1 METIVSDLTP
11 ENVRVMLSRIGLS
24 QSEVARIVGAQ
35 ERTVRRWLGGEPGPD
50 GDTFLPSPQHWLRL
64 FNLCKAQDRAAE
76 QAMRL
81 IYRLRTNAKE
91 TGRQFDPVSVR
102 LARDDADARRAG
114 MPFLSAHVAV
124 VRRIVERCEAERIPY
139 DVVAMAP
146 PPPRRG

>member
-1 METIVSDLTP
+1 MSDLTP

-24 QSEVARIVGAQ
+24 QSEVGRVVGAQ
-35 ERTVRRWLGGEPGPD
+35 ERTIRRWVVAEAGPD
-50 GDTFLPSPQHWLRL
+50 GEPFMPSPQHWLRL

-81 IYRLRTNAKE
+81 IRRLRTNAEE
-91 TGRQFDPVSVR
+91 TGKAMDPVTVR

-139 DVVAMAP
+139 EVLAMAP
-146 PPPRRG
+146 PPRRV

>member
-1 METIVSDLTP
+1 MSDLTP

-24 QSEVARIVGAQ
+24 QSEVARVVGAQ

-50 GDTFLPSPQHWLRL
+50 GDSFVPSPQHWLRL

-81 IYRLRTNAKE
+81 IRRLRTNAEE
-91 TGRQFDPVSVR
+91 TGRSFEPVSVR
-102 LARDDADARRAG
+102 LARDDVDARRAG

-139 DVVAMAP
+139 EVVAMVTP
-146 PPPRRG
+146 PARG

>member
-1 METIVSDLTP
+1 MRASIRGSLCLIGATIALSLT
-11 ENVRVMLSRIGLS
+11 LSP
-24 QSEVARIVGAQ
+24 AGAQ

-50 GDTFLPSPQHWLRL
+50 GDSFTPSPQHWLRL

-81 IYRLRTNAKE
+81 IHRLRTNAEE
-91 TGRQFDPVSVR
+91 TGRSFEPVSVR

-139 DVVAMAP
+139 EVVAMVSP
-146 PPPRRG
+146 SPGRS

>member
-1 METIVSDLTP
+1 MSDLTP

-24 QSEVARIVGAQ
+24 QSEVARVVGAQ

-50 GDTFLPSPQHWLRL
+50 GEAFLPSPQHWLRL

-81 IYRLRTNAKE
+81 IRRLRTNAEE
-91 TGRQFDPVSVR
+91 TGRSFEPVSVR
-102 LARDDADARRAG
+102 LARDDDDARRAG
-114 MPFLSAHVAV
+114 MPFLSAHIAV

-139 DVVAMAP
+139 EVVAMVA
-146 PPPRRG
+146 PPRRA

>member
-1 METIVSDLTP
+1 MSDLTP
-11 ENVRVMLSRIGLS
+11 EIVRVMLSRIGLS
-24 QSEVARIVGAQ
+24 QSELARVVGAQ
-35 ERTVRRWLGGEPGPD
+35 ERTIRRWMAGEPGPD
-50 GDTFLPSPQHWLRL
+50 GEPFLPSPQHWLRL

-81 IYRLRTNAKE
+81 IRRLQTHAE
-91 TGRQFDPVSVR
+91 QTGQAMEPVTVR

-139 DVVAMAP
+139 DVLAMLP
-146 PPPRRG
+146 PVRPA